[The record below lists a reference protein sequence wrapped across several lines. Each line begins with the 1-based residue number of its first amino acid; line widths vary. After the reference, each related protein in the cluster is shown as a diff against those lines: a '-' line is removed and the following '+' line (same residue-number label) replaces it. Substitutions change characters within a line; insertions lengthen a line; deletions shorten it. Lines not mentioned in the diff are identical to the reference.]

1 MVADP
6 VLLESELGYIPKA
19 QDYLTRI
26 REITRGGHDFG
37 LVGLVVPV
45 VAQKVERGDQ
55 LDLAETTAETVFS
68 SPSATSSETGRAKT
82 GLAMIGV
89 LRGGRAGAARFYDSI
104 SARKGTT
111 LFWVISAD
119 RLLGLLSE
127 TMADLEQSA
136 AHFED
141 ALTFCRKAGV

>member
-6 VLLESELGYIPKA
+6 VLLESELGDIPKA

-89 LRGGRAGAARFYDSI
+89 LRGGRAGAAQGPHGFTTRFPPV
-104 SARKGTT
+104 KGPRC
-111 LFWVISAD
+111 F
-119 RLLGLLSE
+119 GLS
-127 TMADLEQSA
+127 
-136 AHFED
+136 
-141 ALTFCRKAGV
+141 ALTVCSAFCPKPWPI